1 VLNMRQTCAVGVDEN
16 ELPATIQWCDGVV
29 RLIDQ
34 RRLPEELVFVEIATV
49 DELCEAIRTLAI
61 RGAPALGAAGALGV
75 ALAADSGENVADAA
89 RRLIATRPT
98 AVNLRWGVERVLE
111 AVDPLSEA
119 LAVVAEDG
127 ARNRCLGR
135 LGATLL
141 PENAQVLTHCN
152 AGSLACVEYGT
163 ALGVIRAAHE
173 SGKSVSV
180 WVDETR
186 PVLQGSRLTA
196 WELARLRIPATILV
210 DGAAA
215 SVMAR
220 GQVDCVIVGADRIA
234 ANGDVANKIGTYSLA
249 VLANHHKIPFY
260 VAAPVSTIDFDCG
273 SGSMIPVEQRDES
286 EVTPS
291 VPKGVAVSNPA
302 FDVTPASLVTAIVT
316 EAGVVLR
323 PDPDAL
329 AQVCRPD

>member
-1 VLNMRQTCAVGVDEN
+1 VGADDID
-16 ELPATIQWCDGVV
+16 LPATIEWCDGVV

-34 RRLPEELVFVEIATV
+34 RRLPEELVFVETATV
-49 DELCEAIRTLAI
+49 DELCEAIRTLAV

-75 ALAADSGENVADAA
+75 ALAARHGEDVGDAA

-98 AVNLRWGVERVLE
+98 AVNLRWGVERALE
-111 AVDPLSEA
+111 AEDPLSEA
-119 LAVVAEDG
+119 MAVAAEDG
-127 ARNRCLGR
+127 ARNRCLGQ
-135 LGATLL
+135 LGAELL
-141 PENAQVLTHCN
+141 RAEARVLTHCN

-173 SGKSVSV
+173 SGKLVSV

-196 WELARLRIPATILV
+196 WELARLGIPATILV

-215 SVMAR
+215 SVMAC
-220 GQVDCVIVGADRIA
+220 GEVDCVIVGADRIA

-249 VLANHHKIPFY
+249 VLANHHRIPFY
-260 VAAPVSTIDFDCG
+260 VAAPVSTIDLNCG

-286 EVTPS
+286 EVTAF
-291 VPKGVAVSNPA
+291 VPNGVAVANPA
-302 FDVTPASLVTAIVT
+302 FDVTPASLVTAIIT
-316 EAGVVLR
+316 EAGVIPR
-323 PDPDAL
+323 PNRDAL
-329 AQVCRPD
+329 AVLCQRD